1 MTSDSLMLT
10 ATASQDGIQDVAALC
25 VPNVPNVPVRVIIAD
40 DHECVRVGVTGL
52 LSGSSRITV
61 VAEANDTQTLAE
73 QLDRHPCD
81 VVVSDVWM
89 PGMHGDYSSLA
100 MLRRLMRARRR
111 PAVVV
116 LTMVSSTPVLTGL
129 LQFGLSVIVD
139 KRDVP
144 FSLIPAIEAA
154 SRGIPF
160 LSGHARAA
168 LQHADSGCPP
178 CAGVPST
185 REWEVFQ
192 LYAQGMPIGEI
203 ASRLG
208 RSVKTISTQKR
219 STMRKLGFKTERE
232 LMEFATQ
239 IGLT

>member
-1 MTSDSLMLT
+1 MRT
-10 ATASQDGIQDVAALC
+10 AIASQVGIQGAAESRA
-25 VPNVPNVPVRVIIAD
+25 PVRVIIAD

-52 LSGSSRITV
+52 LSGSARIAV
-61 VAEANDTQTLAE
+61 VAEARDTQTLAE
-73 QLDRHPCD
+73 QLDHHPCD

-89 PGMHGDYSSLA
+89 PGMHGEYSSLA
-100 MLRRLMRARRR
+100 MLRRLRRARRG

-116 LTMVSSTPVLTGL
+116 LTMVSSAPVLTGL

-144 FSLIPAIEAA
+144 LSLIPAIEAA
-154 SRGIPF
+154 SCGTPF
-160 LSGHARAA
+160 LSDYAQAA
-168 LQHADSGCPP
+168 LQRGGGRCPP
-178 CAGVPST
+178 PHAGVPST

-219 STMRKLGFKTERE
+219 STMRKLGLKTERE
-232 LMEFATQ
+232 LMEFAAQ

>member
-1 MTSDSLMLT
+1 MRT
-10 ATASQDGIQDVAALC
+10 AIASQDGIQGAAESRAS
-25 VPNVPNVPVRVIIAD
+25 VRVIVAD

-52 LSGSSRITV
+52 LSGASRIAV
-61 VAEANDTQTLAE
+61 VAEARDTQTLAE
-73 QLDRHPCD
+73 QLDHHPCD

-89 PGMHGDYSSLA
+89 PGMDGEYSSLA
-100 MLRRLMRARRR
+100 MLRRLKRARRG

-116 LTMVSSTPVLTGL
+116 LTMVSSAPVLTGL

-144 FSLIPAIEAA
+144 LSLIPAIEAA
-154 SRGIPF
+154 SRGTPF
-160 LSGHARAA
+160 LSDYARAA
-168 LQHADSGCPP
+168 LQRADGRQSPH
-178 CAGVPST
+178 AGVPST

-219 STMRKLGFKTERE
+219 STMRKLGLKTERE
-232 LMEFATQ
+232 LMEFSTQ

>member
-1 MTSDSLMLT
+1 MRT
-10 ATASQDGIQDVAALC
+10 AIASQDGIQGTEESRA
-25 VPNVPNVPVRVIIAD
+25 PVRVIVAD

-52 LSGSSRITV
+52 LSGSSSIAV
-61 VAEANDTQTLAE
+61 VAEAHDTQTLAE
-73 QLDRHPCD
+73 QLDHHPCD

-89 PGMHGDYSSLA
+89 PGMHGEYSSLA
-100 MLRRLMRARRR
+100 MLRRLKRARRG

-116 LTMVSSTPVLTGL
+116 LTMVSSAPVLTSL

-144 FSLIPAIEAA
+144 LSLIPAIEAA
-154 SRGIPF
+154 SCGAPF
-160 LSGHARAA
+160 LSDCARAA
-168 LQHADSGCPP
+168 LQRADGRSQSH
-178 CAGVPST
+178 AGVPST

-203 ASRLG
+203 ASRIG

-219 STMRKLGFKTERE
+219 STMRKLGLETERE